1 MSTSATTGT
10 SQVVSYKSTTIAC
23 YIGIFCQA
31 IVINLTP
38 ILFIPLREQYGLT
51 FIELGLLIFVNF
63 TTQVVVDIAFSKVV
77 EKHGYRPFVTAAH
90 AFTVGGFLLFALAPV
105 VLVAPYPGFLIATV
119 VFSAGGG
126 LQELLLSPIVNSI
139 PTDEKEKAMSVLH
152 SFYAWGQVMVVVGT
166 TFLVFLLGRTSW
178 QWIMAGW
185 AVIPALNFVNF
196 MRVPLGSPVPE
207 TGEHMG
213 LTKLAKEPFF
223 IIAIVAIA
231 AGGAAEITMAGWT
244 SAFFERTLAI
254 PKVIGD
260 TTGVA
265 SFAFML
271 GLGRLLYGK
280 YGTRMPLP
288 KVMMGGALL
297 AAACYLVV
305 VFSTVT
311 AFSLVAC
318 MMCGFGVSLLWP
330 GTLVLAAKRF
340 PQAGASMFA
349 ILAAGGD
356 IGASVGPWIVSL
368 VADSAGTFS
377 EQIGLRMGILVGVLF
392 PVLAFAC
399 LRWMAWRDGR
409 LTNEKSHVESHHR
422 A

>member
-1 MSTSATTGT
+1 MNTS
-10 SQVVSYKSTTIAC
+10 SPVSYKSTTIAC

-51 FIELGLLIFVNF
+51 FMELGLLIFVNF
-63 TTQVVVDIAFSKVV
+63 TTQVGVDIAFSKVV

-105 VLVAPYPGFLIATV
+105 ILTKPYPGFVLATV

-178 QWIMAGW
+178 QWIMLGW
-185 AVIPALNFVNF
+185 AVIPAVNFVNF

-213 LTKLAKEPFF
+213 LSKLAKEPFF

-260 TTGVA
+260 TSGVA

-280 YGTRMPLP
+280 YGTRMKLP
-288 KVMMGGALL
+288 KVMMTGALI
-297 AAACYLVV
+297 AAACYLIV
-305 VFSTVT
+305 VFSTIN

-368 VADSAGTFS
+368 VADSAGALS
-377 EQIGLRMGILVGVLF
+377 EQVGLRTGILVGVLF
-392 PVLAFAC
+392 PILAFAC

-409 LTNEKSHVESHHR
+409 LPTPTLH
-422 A
+422 

>member
-1 MSTSATTGT
+1 MSTSATATN
-10 SQVVSYKSTTIAC
+10 SNVVSYKSTTIAC

-38 ILFIPLREQYGLT
+38 ILFIPLREQFGLT

-63 TTQVVVDIAFSKVV
+63 TTQVIVDIAFSKVV

-90 AFTVGGFLLFALAPV
+90 AFTVGGFILFALAPV
-105 VLVAPYPGFLIATV
+105 LLIKPYPGFLIATV

-152 SFYAWGQVMVVVGT
+152 SFYAWGQVMVVLGT

-178 QWIMAGW
+178 QWIMVGW
-185 AVIPALNFVNF
+185 AVIPAINFVNF
-196 MRVPLGSPVPE
+196 MKVPLGSPVPE

-213 LTKLAKEPFF
+213 LGKLAKEPFF

-288 KVMMGGALL
+288 KVMMAGAAI

-305 VFSTVT
+305 VFSTIN

-368 VADSAGTFS
+368 VADSAGAFS
-377 EQIGLRMGILVGVLF
+377 EQIGLRTGILVGVLF
-392 PVLAFAC
+392 PVLALAC
-399 LRWMAWRDGR
+399 LRWMAWRDNKFTTPT
-409 LTNEKSHVESHHR
+409 LH
-422 A
+422 